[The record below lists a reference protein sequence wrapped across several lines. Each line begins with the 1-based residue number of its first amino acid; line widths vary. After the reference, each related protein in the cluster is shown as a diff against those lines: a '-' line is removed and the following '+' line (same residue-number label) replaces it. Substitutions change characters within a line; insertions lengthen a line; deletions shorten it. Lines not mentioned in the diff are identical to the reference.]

1 MILGA
6 ILFFSTFVSVFYEFG
21 SFDMSPGPT
30 VSIGFRALGGMLL
43 MIAGSVLRTIGV
55 RGVAGSGVVL
65 DPDKA
70 RDDLEPWTRMVGGMF
85 KDAAEGAG
93 VNFDR
98 DYNRD
103 MPFDEKLRRIA
114 RLHAEG
120 ILTDEEFAAEKQ
132 KILNEG

>member
-1 MILGA
+1 
-6 ILFFSTFVSVFYEFG
+6 
-21 SFDMSPGPT
+21 MSPGPT
-30 VSIGFRALGGMLL
+30 ISIGLRALGGMLL
-43 MIAGSVLRTIGV
+43 MIVGTVLKTIGV
-55 RGVAGSGVVL
+55 RGFAGSGVVL

-70 RDDLEPWTRMVGGMF
+70 RDDLEPWAKMAGGMF

-93 VNFDR
+93 VNLGR
-98 DYNRD
+98 DSSGD
-103 MPFDEKLRRIA
+103 MPFDEKLRRLA